1 MITEEQFHRPKGR
14 SILFWGVIGY
24 VIALFS
30 LRFLSSPVSIFIP
43 VLTILLAAKANLV
56 SLSRKGIRAQPQP
69 NRQNI
74 SESSTPT
81 PVDPPLPKQSDNH
94 APEQYR
100 YSPYFMETVEY
111 LNVLQS
117 MVVAENQR
125 NNLDDEITDKTLN
138 IISKVQA
145 LLPYIDEMNIAQ
157 TKHEIRSIVLKDLN
171 SVINPFLKLNVQNKL
186 NNRRKLLEGL
196 KGIHDHLKQISATIE
211 QQDLYELDR
220 KLELISVKYRNN
232 EIY

>member
-1 MITEEQFHRPKGR
+1 MITLKQFHRTKGR
-14 SILFWGVIGY
+14 SILFWGAIGY
-24 VIALFS
+24 IIALFS
-30 LRFLSSPVSIFIP
+30 LPFISSAVSLLIP
-43 VLTILLAAKANLV
+43 VLTILIAARANLLR
-56 SLSRKGIRAQPQP
+56 LSPKHI
-69 NRQNI
+69 
-74 SESSTPT
+74 ESQQQSTVQDIPECST
-81 PVDPPLPKQSDNH
+81 STSDKAPLPIGSEIH
-94 APEQYR
+94 TPEQHQI
-100 YSPYFMETVEY
+100 SPYFKETLEY

-145 LLPYIDEMNIAQ
+145 ILPYIDELNIAQ
-157 TKHEIRSIVLKDLN
+157 TKHEVRSIVLKDMN
-171 SVINPFLKLNVQNKL
+171 SVINPFLKLNGQNKL

-196 KGIHDHLKQISATIE
+196 KGIHDHLKQITATIE

-220 KLELISVKYRNN
+220 KLELIAVKYRSN